1 MFPAI
6 ETQVLIAV
14 GAAALV
20 TYSLRLGGL
29 LLASRFPRA
38 GRFRNGMDA
47 LPGALLF
54 SLVLPSMVA
63 EGAWGIFAGGLTAL
77 VVLKTRNP
85 LLAMLVGMLVV
96 FAARRVDAGCLSV
109 LVGLP

>member
-6 ETQVLIAV
+6 EHQVVLAV
-14 GAAALV
+14 GLAALV

-38 GRFRNGMDA
+38 GRFRRGLDA

-54 SLVLPSMVA
+54 SLVVPSIITEGVWGLVA
-63 EGAWGIFAGGLTAL
+63 AGLTAAI
-77 VVLKTRNP
+77 VLRTRNT
-85 LLAMLVGMLVV
+85 LLAMLAGMLVIFV
-96 FAARRVDAGCLSV
+96 ARNA
-109 LVGLP
+109 

>member
-14 GAAALV
+14 ALAAGA

-29 LLASRFPRA
+29 LLASRFPRS
-38 GRFRNGMDA
+38 GRFRRGMDA

-54 SLVLPSMVA
+54 SLVLPSIVA
-63 EGAWGIFAGGLTAL
+63 EGVWGLVAAALTAIVVLRTRNTLAAMLCGMVVIFAVRQMGQ
-77 VVLKTRNP
+77 
-85 LLAMLVGMLVV
+85 
-96 FAARRVDAGCLSV
+96 
-109 LVGLP
+109 